1 MTSPTQPTQPVQ
13 PVQPVQPAQHASQV
27 KEFAIESMR
36 RRHLRGVLAIEEL
49 SNHKPWSLGLFL
61 GELKMPTSRFYQV
74 ALDRHRVLGF
84 SGLMFTDDEGH
95 VTNIAVHPDARR
107 SGIATQLM
115 LGTMR
120 EAISRG
126 LTQVTLEVR
135 VTNAHAQELYRH
147 FGFAP
152 GGVRRNY
159 YREIGEDALIMWAND
174 IDTPDYA
181 ARLDRIPVSRS
192 ARSTESWVD
201 SRSEGVSHG

>member
-1 MTSPTQPTQPVQ
+1 MTAAVPPALPVQ
-13 PVQPVQPAQHASQV
+13 
-27 KEFAIESMR
+27 EFVIDAMR
-36 RRHLRGVLAIEEL
+36 RRHLRGVVAIEEL

-84 SGLMFTDDEGH
+84 SGLMFTGDEGH

-107 SGIATQLM
+107 AGIATQLM

-120 EAISRG
+120 EAVARG

-135 VTNAHAQELYRH
+135 VTNANAQELYRR

-174 IDTPDYA
+174 IDTGAYA
-181 ARLDRIPVSRS
+181 ARLDRISAATSESRVES
-192 ARSTESWVD
+192 A
-201 SRSEGVSHG
+201 SEGASRG